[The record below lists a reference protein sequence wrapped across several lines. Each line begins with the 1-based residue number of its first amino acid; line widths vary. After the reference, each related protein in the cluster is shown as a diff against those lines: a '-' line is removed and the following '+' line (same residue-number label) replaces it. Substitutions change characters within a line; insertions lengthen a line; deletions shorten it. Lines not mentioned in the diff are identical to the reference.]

1 MKNVSTKRAITRQ
14 AYQFTVFGFGGVS
27 LGIFLFVLAT
37 FLGRLP
43 IAPPGSANAATIRTV
58 TDIMQFIGVVVA
70 VAGSVGVIRGL
81 TFRRSNPLAEKT
93 GAVLSKALDDE
104 YTYIT
109 SINTFR
115 LGYIDAVLVGP
126 PGVLVFRILE
136 RRGTLLHEG
145 EKWLKPGQDGTW
157 LPAGFRASRDCIVD
171 MRAVKNHLARHNLQ
185 TDAIFGVVVLIGD
198 ARITEKT
205 PVIPGVTLD
214 GLLERLRTGYMAKPR
229 LDSAAAAAI
238 VALLK
243 GE

>member
-14 AYQFTVFGFGGVS
+14 AYQFTVFGFGGVA

-37 FLGRLP
+37 FLGRVP
-43 IAPPGSANAATIRTV
+43 IAAPGSSSAATIRTA
-58 TDIMQFIGVVVA
+58 TDIMQLIGAIVA
-70 VAGSVGVIRGL
+70 VVGAVAVLRGI

-93 GAVLSKALDDE
+93 GVVLAKALDDE

-126 PGVLVFRILE
+126 PGVLVFRIVE
-136 RRGTLLHEG
+136 RSGTLLHEG
-145 EKWLKPGQDGTW
+145 EKWLKPGPDGSW
-157 LPAGFRASRDCIVD
+157 LPAGLHASRECIID
-171 MRAVKNHLARHNLQ
+171 MRAVKNHLARNNIL
-185 TDAIFGVVVLIGD
+185 TDAIFGVSVLIGD
-198 ARITEKT
+198 ARITEKA

-214 GLLERLRTGYMAKPR
+214 GLLERLRNGYMAKPR
-229 LDSAAAAAI
+229 LDPALATAI
-238 VALLK
+238 VTLLK